1 MSFYLDCETK
11 ELEFWK
17 YPELAS
23 SSIVIFSKCLEP
35 TVLWKIKEP
44 HNTGKDLEGG
54 GCFGNTQAQCSQHG
68 QWKSCKMSLRNTA
81 LFSDDK
87 ML

>member
-1 MSFYLDCETK
+1 MFFYPNCETK

-23 SSIVIFSKCLEP
+23 SLIVIFLKLLEP

-54 GCFGNTQAQCSQHG
+54 LVLGTLKHSARSMANGRAVKCHFVMQH
-68 QWKSCKMSLRNTA
+68 
-81 LFSDDK
+81 LFY
-87 ML
+87 